1 MSQNEDSSKDFKM
14 EEKKVFTRQI
24 AVKTTFSELL
34 EGEYIKEEEQ
44 NPNYLLT
51 KSGEKIYRLNALG
64 IILGKEK
71 QGEIQNFYLD
81 DGTGKIILRSFE
93 VSPQLEAL
101 QVGDTILVLGKLRV
115 YNQEKYISP
124 EIIKKID
131 PLWLKVRSL
140 ELKELFFDKKEIKVE
155 AEEVPTKEIT
165 SADDSSEEELMGED
179 EIVVEEVEKAEMLPV
194 EKIKYLIKEMDQG
207 GGVLIEEIISKSPL
221 NETELIIE
229 KMLEKGEIFQNLP
242 GRVKVL

>member
-1 MSQNEDSSKDFKM
+1 M
-14 EEKKVFTRQI
+14 EEKKTFSRQI

-34 EGEYIKEEEQ
+34 EGEYVKEEEQ

-64 IILGKEK
+64 VILGKEK
-71 QGEIQNFYLD
+71 LGEIQNFYLD

-93 VSPQLEAL
+93 ANPQWEAL
-101 QVGDTILVLGKLRV
+101 EVGDTILVLGKLRV

-124 EIIKKID
+124 EIVKKID

-140 ELKELFFDKKEIKVE
+140 ELKELFLDKKEIKVE
-155 AEEVPTKEIT
+155 AEEIPIKEIV
-165 SADDSSEEELMGED
+165 SANESSEEELIGED
-179 EIVVEEVEKAEMLPV
+179 EIVMDEKLEMLPL
-194 EKIKYLIKEMDQG
+194 EKVKHLIKELDQG
-207 GGVLIEEIISKSPL
+207 SGVLIEELISKSSL
-221 NETELIIE
+221 NETEQIIE
-229 KMLEKGEIFQNLP
+229 KMLEKGDIFQNLP

>member
-1 MSQNEDSSKDFKM
+1 M
-14 EEKKVFTRQI
+14 EEKKTFSRQI

-34 EGEYIKEEEQ
+34 GGEYIKEEEQ

-51 KSGEKIYRLNALG
+51 KTGDKIYRLNALG

-81 DGTGKIILRSFE
+81 DGTGKIVLRSFE
-93 VSPQLEAL
+93 PNPKLDNL
-101 QVGDTILVLGKLRV
+101 QVGDTILILGKLRV

-140 ELKELFFDKKEIKVE
+140 ELKKLFEKKELVEEEKQLGEELRKDSEKELKEGFNKQEKIKDGE
-155 AEEVPTKEIT
+155 AEE
-165 SADDSSEEELMGED
+165 ELIEED
-179 EIVVEEVEKAEMLPV
+179 EIVTEEKEMLPL
-194 EKIKYLIKEMDQG
+194 EKVKHLIKEMDSG
-207 GGVLIEEIISKSPL
+207 LGVLIEELISKSPL
-221 NETELIIE
+221 NETEQIIE
-229 KMLEKGEIFQNLP
+229 KMLEKGDIFQNQP

>member
-14 EEKKVFTRQI
+14 EEKKTFSRQI

-34 EGEYIKEEEQ
+34 EGEYVKEEEQ

-64 IILGKEK
+64 VILGKEK
-71 QGEIQNFYLD
+71 LGEIQNFYLD

-93 VSPQLEAL
+93 ANPQWEAL
-101 QVGDTILVLGKLRV
+101 EVGDTILVLGKLRV

-124 EIIKKID
+124 EIVKKID

-140 ELKELFFDKKEIKVE
+140 ELKELFLDKKEIKVE
-155 AEEVPTKEIT
+155 AEEIPIKEIV
-165 SADDSSEEELMGED
+165 SANESSEEELIGED
-179 EIVVEEVEKAEMLPV
+179 EIVMDEKLEMLPL
-194 EKIKYLIKEMDQG
+194 EKVKHLIKELDQG
-207 GGVLIEEIISKSPL
+207 SGVLIEELISKSTL
-221 NETELIIE
+221 HETEQIIE
-229 KMLEKGEIFQNLP
+229 KMLEKGDIFQNLP

>member
-1 MSQNEDSSKDFKM
+1 M
-14 EEKKVFTRQI
+14 EEKKTFSRQI
-24 AVKTTFSELL
+24 AVKTTFNELL

-93 VSPQLEAL
+93 PNPKLDSL

-140 ELKELFFDKKEIKVE
+140 ELKELFSEKKEIKIEMEKVGSK
-155 AEEVPTKEIT
+155 EVISDKE
-165 SADDSSEEELMGED
+165 SSEEEELIEED
-179 EIVVEEVEKAEMLPV
+179 EIVVEEKVEMLPL
-194 EKIKYLIKEMDQG
+194 EKVKHLIKEMDQG
-207 GGVLIEEIISKSPL
+207 SGVLIEELISKSPL
-221 NETELIIE
+221 NETEQIIE

-242 GRVKVL
+242 GRIKVL